1 MEPHARRLDSRVGSP
16 CLAIPQGTCC
26 NNGPGHDGVPDD
38 NRARTCRFEG
48 RAGGRS
54 QSASFEHN
62 QLGRPCH
69 GRGVRQEGRLCTAQ
83 VAQSSGV
90 AERRLQLHWQIMADY
105 DWEAESSDRD
115 DPDELAE
122 ARALASPQGQGGQQ
136 PQENRGASLEE
147 CEAAHRAARG
157 SDVVGRKKAH
167 KFLAEWRDR
176 HVGLGPNCTQDLSDG
191 GVFNWKVYLGQHPDR
206 GIIFDHGRLRVD
218 GFGIRQIA
226 WIFDTNKE
234 NARVD
239 FVALRSDRT
248 AMRLHPSSNMEAV
261 LVLHEEPPSEPQRST
276 EQWLEIPAPP
286 ALAAPQGKG
295 GNKGRD
301 PAAAGAGK
309 GGEGGAQ
316 QWRKHYVGASTA
328 DLIPTWYVGQWLTA
342 RSRGAEPGTF
352 AMNVSESVEDWY
364 YTRGKVFTWFL
375 WFNKV
380 PQLAELIDLV
390 DTIWL
395 AKIWRGN
402 TLVPGFWFRTTDG
415 IEYFVTV
422 DGKHVAVQAN
432 PRHVEWNL

>member
-1 MEPHARRLDSRVGSP
+1 M
-16 CLAIPQGTCC
+16 
-26 NNGPGHDGVPDD
+26 
-38 NRARTCRFEG
+38 
-48 RAGGRS
+48 
-54 QSASFEHN
+54 SAED
-62 QLGRPCH
+62 
-69 GRGVRQEGRLCTAQ
+69 
-83 VAQSSGV
+83 
-90 AERRLQLHWQIMADY
+90 WADENVY
-105 DWEAESSDRD
+105 RD
-115 DPDELAE
+115 DPDMERLA
-122 ARALASPQGQGGQQ
+122 AMRALAMAQGKGEQGKGGQQ
-136 PQENRGASLEE
+136 PRANPAQNRGASLEQ
-147 CEAAHRAARG
+147 CEAAHEAATG
-157 SDVVGRKKAH
+157 SGAGVVGRKKAH
-167 KFLAEWRDR
+167 HFLADWRDR
-176 HVGLGPNCTQDLSDG
+176 HEHLGPNVTQDLTDG
-191 GVFNWKVYLGQHPDR
+191 DEFNWQAYLGQHPDR
-206 GIIFDHGRLRVD
+206 GLIFDHGRLRVD

-226 WIFDTNKE
+226 WIYDTNKSK
-234 NARVD
+234 ARVD

-248 AMRLHPSSNMEAV
+248 AIRLHPSSNLEAKP
-261 LVLHEEPPSEPQRST
+261 VLHEEPPSVPQRSA
-276 EQWLEIPAPP
+276 EEWHESDAPP
-286 ALAAPQGKG
+286 ALAAPQGTG
-295 GNKGRD
+295 GKGRD

-309 GGEGGAQ
+309 GGDGGAQ
-316 QWRKHYVGASTA
+316 QWRKHFVGASAA
-328 DLIPTWYVGQWLTA
+328 DLIPTAYVAQWLTA